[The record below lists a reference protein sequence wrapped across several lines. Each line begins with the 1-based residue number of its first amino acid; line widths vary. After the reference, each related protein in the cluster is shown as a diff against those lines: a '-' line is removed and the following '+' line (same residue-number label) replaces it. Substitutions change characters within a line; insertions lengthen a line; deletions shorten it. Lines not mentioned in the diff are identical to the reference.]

1 MTFAR
6 PWVLLLVLLALAL
19 WWWLRRRRS
28 VPAAR
33 YSDVTLPAEA
43 SRRRWW
49 VVLPPALRALAL
61 GALGIA
67 AAGPR
72 FGGDTV
78 EIKKEGIAIVVTI
91 DISSSM
97 LAEDF
102 APSNRLEV
110 AKRQAVG
117 FVRGRSADRIGLVAF
132 AGEALTQV
140 PITLDYPV
148 VEQAVMDLKIGSL
161 EDGTAIGSGLAT
173 AVNRLRKAPDKSKV
187 VLLLTDGENNK
198 GLIDP
203 RTAAATAAAFGIK
216 VYTIGVGT
224 IGEAPIPTGR
234 GLGGFRYELL
244 PVRIDEPL
252 LQEIAQKTGG
262 RYFRA
267 KDSEALSRIFRQIDE
282 LEKTP
287 IQVTRY
293 TRYDEATRPLILL
306 GLGALAV
313 ELLIATTLV
322 VRVP

>member
-1 MTFAR
+1 MSVAR
-6 PWVLLLVLLALAL
+6 PWLLLLLPLLLL
-19 WWWLRRRRS
+19 WWYRRRRQD
-28 VPAAR
+28 VPAAP
-33 YSDVTLPAEA
+33 YSDVTLPAA
-43 SRRRWW
+43 VSARRWW
-49 VVLPPALRALAL
+49 VVLPPVCRSVALA
-61 GALGIA
+61 ALILA

-72 FGGDTV
+72 IGGDMV
-78 EIKKEGIAIVVTI
+78 EVKQEGIAIVVTI

-110 AKRQAVG
+110 AKQQAVG
-117 FVRGRSADRIGLVAF
+117 FIRGRTADRIGLVAF

-140 PITLDYPV
+140 PVTLDYPV
-148 VEQAVMDLKIGSL
+148 VEQAVMELKIGSL

-173 AVNRLRKAPDKSKV
+173 SVNRLRRAPDKSKV
-187 VLLLTDGENNK
+187 ILLLTDGENNK

-252 LQEIAQKTGG
+252 LREIAGKTGG

-267 KDSEALSRIFRQIDE
+267 KDTEALSRIFRQIDE

-287 IQVTRY
+287 IQITRY

-306 GLGALAV
+306 ALGALAL
-313 ELLIATTLV
+313 ELLMATTLV

>member
-1 MTFAR
+1 MTFGR
-6 PWVLLLVLLALAL
+6 PWLLLLLLGLVA
-19 WWWLRRRRS
+19 WWWHRRRGDT
-28 VPAAR
+28 PAAP
-33 YSDVTLPAEA
+33 YSDVSIPAA
-43 SRRRWW
+43 VSARRWW
-49 VVLPPALRALAL
+49 VMLPPILRGASLASL
-61 GALGIA
+61 IVA

-72 FGGDTV
+72 IGGDTV
-78 EIKKEGIAIVVTI
+78 ELKQEGIAIVITI

-102 APSNRLEV
+102 APSNRLAV
-110 AKRQAVG
+110 AQQQAVA
-117 FVRGRSADRIGLVAF
+117 FIRGRSADRIGLVAF

-140 PITLDYPV
+140 PVTLDYAV
-148 VEQAVMDLKIGSL
+148 IEQAVMDLRIGAL

-173 AVNRLRKAPDKSKV
+173 AVNRLRRAPDKSKV
-187 VLLLTDGENNK
+187 ILLLTDGENNK

-203 RTAAATAAAFGIK
+203 RTAAATAAAFGIR

-252 LQEIAQKTGG
+252 LREIAGKTGG

-267 KDSEALSRIFRQIDE
+267 RDSEALSRIFRQIDD
-282 LEKTP
+282 LEKSP

-293 TRYDEATRPLILL
+293 TSYEEATRPLMVFVLA
-306 GLGALAV
+306 ALAL
-313 ELLIATTLV
+313 ELLIGGTLA

>member
-1 MTFAR
+1 MSFAR
-6 PWVLLLVLLALAL
+6 PWLLLLLLTL
-19 WWWLRRRRS
+19 PIWWWLLRRRT

-33 YSDVTLPAEA
+33 YSDVSLPASA

-49 VVLPPALRALAL
+49 VKLPPALRAVSIAGLIL
-61 GALGIA
+61 A

-72 FGGDTV
+72 IGGDTV
-78 EIKKEGIAIVVTI
+78 EIKQEGIAIVITI

-117 FVRGRSADRIGLVAF
+117 FIRGRTADRIGLVAF

-140 PITLDYPV
+140 PVTLDYPV
-148 VEQAVMDLKIGSL
+148 IEQAVMDLKIGSL

-173 AVNRLRKAPDKSKV
+173 AVNRLRRSPDKSKV

-267 KDSEALSRIFRQIDE
+267 KDSEALSRIFRQIDV

-293 TRYDEATRPLILL
+293 TQYNEATRPLILL
-306 GLGALAV
+306 AMAALGL
-313 ELLIATTLV
+313 ELLLSTTLV

>member
-1 MTFAR
+1 VTFAR
-6 PWVLLLVLLALAL
+6 PWLLLLLLGL
-19 WWWLRRRRS
+19 LVWWWRRRRG
-28 VPAAR
+28 VVRAGR
-33 YSDVTLPAEA
+33 YSDVSSPAA
-43 SRRRWW
+43 VSARLWW
-49 VVLPPALRALAL
+49 VALPPLFRGLSIAALIL
-61 GALGIA
+61 A

-72 FGGDTV
+72 VGGDTV
-78 EIKKEGIAIVVTI
+78 EVKQEGIAIVITI

-102 APSNRLEV
+102 TPSNRLAV
-110 AKRQAVG
+110 AQRQAVA
-117 FVRGRSADRIGLVAF
+117 FIRGRSADRIGLVAF

-140 PITLDYPV
+140 PVTLDYPV
-148 VEQAVMDLKIGSL
+148 IEQAVMDLKIGSL

-173 AVNRLRKAPDKSKV
+173 AVNRLRRAPDKSKV
-187 VLLLTDGENNK
+187 VLLLTDGENNR

-203 RTAAATAAAFGIK
+203 RTAAATAAAYGIK

-252 LQEIAQKTGG
+252 LREIASKTGG

-267 KDSEALSRIFRQIDE
+267 RDSEALSRIFRQIDE
-282 LEKTP
+282 LEKSP

-293 TRYDEATRPLILL
+293 TKYEEATRPLILL
-306 GLGALAV
+306 GLAALAL
-313 ELLIATTLV
+313 ELVLGSTLV

>member
-1 MTFAR
+1 MAQ
-6 PWVLLLVLLALAL
+6 
-19 WWWLRRRRS
+19 
-28 VPAAR
+28 
-33 YSDVTLPAEA
+33 
-43 SRRRWW
+43 
-49 VVLPPALRALAL
+49 
-61 GALGIA
+61 
-67 AAGPR
+67 
-72 FGGDTV
+72 
-78 EIKKEGIAIVVTI
+78 
-91 DISSSM
+91 
-97 LAEDF
+97 
-102 APSNRLEV
+102 
-110 AKRQAVG
+110 RQAVA
-117 FVRGRSADRIGLVAF
+117 FIRGRSADRIGLVAF

-140 PITLDYPV
+140 PVTLDYPV

-173 AVNRLRKAPDKSKV
+173 AVNRLRRAPDKSKV

-203 RTAAATAAAFGIK
+203 RTAAATAAAYGIR

-252 LQEIAQKTGG
+252 LREIADKTGG

-267 KDSEALSRIFRQIDE
+267 RDSEALSRIFRQIDQ

-293 TRYDEATRPLILL
+293 TKYEEATRPLLLL
-306 GLGALAV
+306 GLAALAL
-313 ELLIATTLV
+313 ELLLGSTLV

>member
-1 MTFAR
+1 VSFAR
-6 PWVLLLVLLALAL
+6 PWLLLLLLLLPL
-19 WWWLRRRRS
+19 WWYQRRRRT
-28 VPAAR
+28 VPAAA
-33 YSDVTLPAEA
+33 YSDVSLPAA
-43 SRRRWW
+43 VSARRWW
-49 VVLPPALRALAL
+49 VALPPALRIGALA
-61 GALGIA
+61 ALILA

-72 FGGDTV
+72 IGGDMV
-78 EIKKEGIAIVVTI
+78 EVKQEGIAIVITI

-110 AKRQAVG
+110 AKQQAVS
-117 FVRGRSADRIGLVAF
+117 FIRGRTADRIGLVAF

-140 PITLDYPV
+140 PVTLDYPV
-148 VEQAVMDLKIGSL
+148 IEQAVMELKIGSL

-173 AVNRLRKAPDKSKV
+173 AVNRLRRAPDKSKV
-187 VLLLTDGENNK
+187 ILLLTDGENNK

-203 RTAAATAAAFGIK
+203 RTAAATAAAYGIK

-252 LQEIAQKTGG
+252 LKEIAAQTGG

-267 KDSEALSRIFRQIDE
+267 KDSEALSRIFRQIDQ

-306 GLGALAV
+306 GLGALAL
-313 ELLIATTLV
+313 ELLLASTLV